1 MNFDWS
7 MKWPKNLQKQSWSLP
22 PFPPSLRID
31 QQLEKVYFSFVTTEE
46 SRIEPAKEWGQSE
59 LQKDKNGGLT
69 QTLNQFWILTLGL
82 PGETSSPMVLRDG
95 WFTGLGFVS
104 RISWL
109 KG

>member
-1 MNFDWS
+1 MTQEFA
-7 MKWPKNLQKQSWSLP
+7 KTKLEPPTIPTLP
-22 PFPPSLRID
+22 ED
-31 QQLEKVYFSFVTTEE
+31 QQLEKVYFSCMTTEE
-46 SRIEPAKEWGQSE
+46 SRIEHWRQSE
-59 LQKDKNGGLT
+59 LQRDKNGRFT

-82 PGETSSPMVLRDG
+82 PGETSSPMVRRDG

>member
-1 MNFDWS
+1 MTQEFE
-7 MKWPKNLQKQSWSLP
+7 KTKLEPPTIPTLP
-22 PFPPSLRID
+22 EG
-31 QQLEKVYFSFVTTEE
+31 QQLEKVYFFCMTTEE
-46 SRIEPAKEWGQSE
+46 SRIEPAKDWGQSE
-59 LQKDKNGGLT
+59 LQRDKNGRFT

-82 PGETSSPMVLRDG
+82 PGETSSPMVRRDG